1 VHFGRSYRT
10 EVVVKERKWLKTRY
24 VLKSTDP
31 IGTKITR
38 CGVQPK
44 ANFLQKKNIEI
55 GELKKNYSVMIISG
69 VHLILSSK

>member
-1 VHFGRSYRT
+1 M
-10 EVVVKERKWLKTRY
+10 KERKWLKTRY

-44 ANFLQKKNIEI
+44 VNFL
-55 GELKKNYSVMIISG
+55 LKKKTLKSVN
-69 VHLILSSK
+69 